1 MGEADSLTNKKE
13 SEMKKVAFVLGL
25 LIGFALCSAFPVI
38 GVQFPSWVV
47 AGAFGVVLAAVA

>member
-1 MGEADSLTNKKE
+1 
-13 SEMKKVAFVLGL
+13 MKKVAFVLGL